1 MPKRTPIVLAGF
13 LASVLA
19 AASTRPVTLVICAPG
34 YPSNT
39 QEAQPSMDRLADA
52 VTHAAG
58 WPASRLTAEY
68 QESEQG
74 GLTRIKATPETIAL
88 VPLPFYLA
96 HAKELKLLPKTQAVP
111 KGGEA
116 SETWSLVA
124 KKGRVRSPASLSG
137 WQIAG
142 LPAYVPD
149 FVRKVALPAW
159 GEIPPSAT
167 FVPSGQ
173 VLSMLRRAA
182 SGQDV
187 AVLLDTT
194 QAAALPSLPFAG
206 ELEVVAQS
214 EPLPAVVLC
223 TAGSGLPAADAQTL
237 VAGLLKMH
245 ESAEGAAALDAVRL
259 ARFVPLDD
267 RGLTTAR
274 TRFDLTKSK

>member
-1 MPKRTPIVLAGF
+1 
-13 LASVLA
+13 
-19 AASTRPVTLVICAPG
+19 
-34 YPSNT
+34 
-39 QEAQPSMDRLADA
+39 MDRLADA

-58 WPASRLTAEY
+58 WPARHLTAEY

-74 GLTRIKATPETIAL
+74 GLARIKANPETLAL

-96 HAKELKLLPKTQAVP
+96 HATELKLLPRTQAVP

-124 KKGRVRSPASLSG
+124 KKGRVTSAAALSG

-159 GEIPPSAT
+159 GEIPPTAVFLPT
-167 FVPSGQ
+167 GQ
-173 VLSMLRRAA
+173 VLSTLRKAA
-182 SGQDV
+182 SGANI
-187 AVLLDTT
+187 AVVLDST
-194 QAAALPSLPFAG
+194 QAAALSSLPFAAD
-206 ELEVVAQS
+206 LEVVAKS
-214 EPLPAVVLC
+214 DPLPAVVLC
-223 TAGSGLPAADAQTL
+223 TAGPGVSAADARTL

-267 RGLTTAR
+267 RGLATAR
-274 TRFDLTKSK
+274 TRYDLTKTK